1 TLEVLLLYPPFSC
14 SDQHAVSMPVG
25 WIHTRMC
32 NFQCKSSSF
41 QNQYLLH
48 VYILNPENAC
58 RETPQEQSLHNPLKS
73 PQAMRLCQYP
83 NHSLARL
90 ITKYQAFR
98 RELEPI
104 IPVPFDYHQAL
115 SII

>member
-1 TLEVLLLYPPFSC
+1 
-14 SDQHAVSMPVG
+14 MPVG

-58 RETPQEQSLHNPLKS
+58 RKTPQEQSLHNTLITPHT
-73 PQAMRLCQYP
+73 MRFCLSQ

-90 ITKYQAFR
+90 ITTYQAFL
-98 RELEPI
+98 RELETI
-104 IPVPFDYHQAL
+104 IPVTYNYHQAL